1 MLARIL
7 LFGAT
12 TLLSACSSLPMTPTT
27 PDIAVPVAWSTTLQS
42 QPTGDKSVGIALAA
56 WWDSFGDPM
65 LGMLVRQALQANTSV
80 MSAQAALRQA
90 RALRDV
96 AAASLRPVASFSS
109 SAQRSKTGNAGANS
123 LASAG
128 IDASWEADLFGANR
142 YGVRAA
148 EAGAQAAVATLA
160 SVQVSIAAEVALAY
174 IQLRGAQARLLI
186 ARANLAS
193 QLETLQITGWRVQ
206 AGLLTSLEGEQAR
219 AASEQ
224 TQAQIPAL
232 EANVAQIAHALAVL
246 CAQPPA
252 GLQSQLAGVAP
263 VPQAPDELA
272 LSLPADTLRQRP
284 DVAAAE
290 YEVRAALARV
300 SAADAARY
308 PGFRLAGSL
317 GLNAASL
324 AALGS
329 GAVARTI
336 LASVSGPLFDGGS
349 RRAQVRAQQAA
360 LEQARLAYGEAILT
374 ALKDVEDALSALE
387 GDRGRLLHLRYA
399 AEAAVNAELLARQRY
414 TGGVVDFQVVLET
427 QRSLLAL
434 QDAVASTSAD
444 FSADHV
450 RLYKALGGGWT
461 PDRAAMRGPDGTV
474 SGNAQ

>member
-7 LFGAT
+7 FIGAT

-27 PDIAVPVAWSTTLQS
+27 PGIAVPVAWSTTLQS

-80 MSAQAALRQA
+80 MSARAALRQA

-96 AAASLRPVASFSS
+96 AAASLQPVASFSG
-109 SAQRSKTGNAGANS
+109 SAQRSKTGSADANS
-123 LASAG
+123 FASAG

-142 YGVRAA
+142 YGVLAA
-148 EAGAQAAVATLA
+148 DAGAQAAVATLA

-174 IQLRGAQARLLI
+174 IQLRGAQARLAI
-186 ARANLAS
+186 ALANLGS
-193 QLETLQITGWRVQ
+193 QMETLQITGWRVQ

-232 EANVAQIAHALAVL
+232 EANVSQIAHALAVL
-246 CAQPPA
+246 CARPPA
-252 GLQSQLAGVAP
+252 ALQSQLVSVAP
-263 VPQAPDELA
+263 VPQPPEEMV
-272 LSLPADTLRQRP
+272 LSLPADTIRQRP

-290 YEVRAALARV
+290 YEVSAASARV
-300 SAADAARY
+300 DAADALRY
-308 PGFRLAGSL
+308 PGFRLAGSF
-317 GLNAASL
+317 GLNATSL
-324 AALGS
+324 VALSS
-329 GAVARTI
+329 GEVVRTI
-336 LASVSGPLFDGGS
+336 LASMSGPLFDGGS
-349 RRAQVRAQQAA
+349 RHAQVRAQQAA
-360 LEQARLAYGEAILT
+360 LEQARQSYREAILA

-387 GDRGRLLHLRYA
+387 GDRQRLLHLRYA
-399 AEAAVNAELLARQRY
+399 AEAAVNADLIARQRY
-414 TGGVVDFQVVLET
+414 AGGVVDFQVVLDT

-461 PDRAAMRGPDGTV
+461 PDHAGTGGPDEIV
-474 SGNAQ
+474 RRQAQ